1 MQMGIPSPYKEP
13 AQDAAT
19 SHSPLEE
26 SQHSHNAKDLTPA
39 LGILRW
45 VAKKYKKLNK
55 CLSMLKVGTIMNIF
69 LF

>member
-1 MQMGIPSPYKEP
+1 MQMGLPSPYKEP

-19 SHSPLEE
+19 SHSPLEQ

-45 VAKKYKKLNK
+45 VAKKYKKTK
-55 CLSMLKVGTIMNIF
+55 
-69 LF
+69 

>member
-1 MQMGIPSPYKEP
+1 MQIGIPSRNKEP

-45 VAKKYKKLNK
+45 VEKNIKNWISV
-55 CLSMLKVGTIMNIF
+55 LSMLKVGTIINIF